1 MKYPVL
7 IITLLAGLCLHPFV
21 YAQQLSG
28 SRLEEKRQI
37 IQAVLESELNR
48 ESRVYN
54 EPRTRFEADPELS
67 SENISP
73 LTSFMVSG
81 RKIVALDAA
90 KIREKL
96 VGGTS
101 LTYLIFKSFEPES
114 NKVLV
119 TISRVTEQDRCFG
132 GHYQESIDR
141 VYLMAK
147 VANNWKAEWSESSV
161 PQFGSWHP
169 PYPSNIWLVKTLEPG
184 PVRHRRKTRHRR
196 VHRKTLRRRR
206 IGHSMTRGRLIRSFT
221 KRRSS
226 KVVKRYS

>member
-1 MKYPVL
+1 MKYSVL
-7 IITLLAGLCLHPFV
+7 IITLLAGLCLDSFV
-21 YAQQLSG
+21 YAQRLSG

-73 LTSFMVSG
+73 LTSFVVSG

-96 VGGTS
+96 VGGMR
-101 LTYLIFKSFEPES
+101 LTYLIFKSFEAKS
-114 NKVLV
+114 GKVLV
-119 TISRVTEQDRCFG
+119 RLSRVTEQDRCFG

-141 VYLMAK
+141 VYLLVK
-147 VANNWKAEWSESSV
+147 VANHWKAEWSERSL
-161 PQFGSWHP
+161 PQFGSWQP
-169 PYPSNIWLVKTLEPG
+169 QYPSNIWSS
-184 PVRHRRKTRHRR
+184 KTREP
-196 VHRKTLRRRR
+196 
-206 IGHSMTRGRLIRSFT
+206 
-221 KRRSS
+221 
-226 KVVKRYS
+226 